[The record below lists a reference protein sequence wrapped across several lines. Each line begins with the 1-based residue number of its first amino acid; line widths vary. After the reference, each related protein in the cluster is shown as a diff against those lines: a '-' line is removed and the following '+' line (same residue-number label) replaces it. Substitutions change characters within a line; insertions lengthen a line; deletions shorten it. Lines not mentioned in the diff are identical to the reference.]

1 MLPNAVLLTNTFINI
16 IYFFIYGLF
25 NHTVSI
31 LDYGR
36 PTIQC
41 YIVQDTD
48 SVNNKLQNMW
58 KNVVTA

>member
-1 MLPNAVLLTNTFINI
+1 MLPTAVLLSNTFITI
-16 IYFFIYGLF
+16 IYFFIYGSF

-31 LDYGR
+31 LVWMALNER

-48 SVNNKLQNMW
+48 SVNNKFENM
-58 KNVVTA
+58 